1 MHKHKIESKR
11 ENIYTP
17 GYLVLPNE
25 VVVPR
30 LDIAGVKSTLAKCI
44 KYNLFVFQT
53 NCMMFPKISVYAM

>member
-44 KYNLFVFQT
+44 KYNLFIT
-53 NCMMFPKISVYAM
+53 